1 MDDKHVAREGGRSM
15 SVRFLAALL
24 AGVVAAAACA
34 SAAPEPS
41 PTATP
46 TVAPTVAA
54 TATPAPIVPIKVRS
68 VTQVGSAVVAA
79 GDFEGTKTTQVV
91 VITDAGDVS
100 LRIALHSMTADALD
114 TTWFKSDPSFL
125 ALQRA
130 KFAVTDVDADGKDD
144 LVALYDGGTN
154 TSKLFVFR
162 STGASF
168 VFANIWWSAADYV
181 WARARN
187 IVSGRFGAS
196 GKEQLLITYQDD
208 GARMRIHM
216 LESNGKAFAL
226 VGTVYDS
233 GPGKF
238 DLARAHFAVGHFT
251 RSSGPDQLAAFY
263 QTTARPRLL
272 LFEPGAKGLTLVP
285 DVYTADAD
293 YDLSRASIASADV
306 DGDGYDD
313 LVSLYTDADGSAK
326 VHLFA
331 AGAGFRPMNGWAG
344 VSSLDTG
351 SLCPRTGALVVG
363 DWQARGKVDG
373 LALAPTA
380 NGVRTSVLSGSGTS
394 FTVAAG
400 SGSLRCPVWPLS
412 GMPANGADT
421 TVRPLYVKVD
431 NNPSARPHYGIAKAD
446 MVYEWLVEG
455 LTTRLAA
462 VFQSQHPD
470 VIGSV
475 RSARMTDRPILPSL
489 GAAFV
494 YSGGGPEEL
503 MAIHYDDAVGH
514 RYVDVSPNFG
524 WGYRVEFRH
533 APYNYFTTYAA
544 LRAAVAAA
552 PDGDQPAIVAPWSFL
567 PTATGDPLAGGFAG
581 SVPATRITIPYRAGF
596 AVGYTY
602 DVATR
607 TYARYQD
614 GDREVD
620 GATGQ
625 AIAARDI
632 VVIGTEVH
640 FTDDFGLDP
649 AGNPKLDMTLTGTGT
664 GSVFRDG
671 RRQDVTW
678 TRADIVDAF
687 TLRSANGEIV
697 QLSPGQPWIHIVPKD
712 WVIPSQ

>member
-1 MDDKHVAREGGRSM
+1 MRA
-15 SVRFLAALL
+15 LAALL
-24 AGVVAAAACA
+24 ACTVVATACA
-34 SAAPEPS
+34 TAAPEAGPNPAAS
-41 PTATP
+41 P

-68 VTQVGSAVVAA
+68 VTAVGGAVVAA
-79 GDFEGTKTTQVV
+79 GDFEGTKTTQVA
-91 VITDAGDVS
+91 VITDLGDVS
-100 LRIALHSMTADALD
+100 LRIALRGSAPDGND
-114 TTWFKSDPSFL
+114 TVWFKSGPNFL

-130 KFAVTDVDADGKDD
+130 KFVVTDVDADGRDD
-144 LVALYDGGTN
+144 LVALYDGGAN
-154 TSKLFVFR
+154 TSKLVVFR
-162 STGASF
+162 STGTSF
-168 VFANIWWSAADYV
+168 TFANVWWSAASYV

-187 IVSGRFGAS
+187 IVSGHFAAS

-208 GARMRIHM
+208 DARMRIQA
-216 LESNGKAFAL
+216 LESNGKAFVQ

-233 GPGKF
+233 GPGKI
-238 DLARAHFAVGHFT
+238 DLARARFAVGHFT
-251 RSSGPDQLAAFY
+251 RSAGPEQLAAFY

-272 LFEPGAKGLTLVP
+272 VFEPGPKGLTLFP
-285 DVYTADAD
+285 DVYAADAE
-293 YDLSRASIASADV
+293 YDLSRASIAAADV

-313 LVSLYTDADGSAK
+313 LVSLYTDTDGSAK
-326 VHLFA
+326 VHLFNA
-331 AGAGFRPMNGWAG
+331 AAGFRPVNGWAG
-344 VSSLDTG
+344 VAALVTG
-351 SLCPRTGALVVG
+351 SLCPRSGALVLG

-380 NGVRTSVLSGSGTS
+380 TGVRATVLSGSGPS

-400 SGSLRCPVWPLS
+400 AGAIRCPVWPLS

-462 VFQSQHPD
+462 VFQSQRPD

-475 RSARMTDRPILPSL
+475 RSARMTDLPILPSL

-503 MAIHYDDAVGH
+503 MAIHYDDAVVH
-514 RYVDVSPNFG
+514 RYVDVSPNYG
-524 WGYRVEFRH
+524 WAYRVEFRH
-533 APYNYFTTYAA
+533 APYNLFTTYAA
-544 LRAAVAAA
+544 LKAAVAAA
-552 PDGDQPAIVAPWSFL
+552 PDGDQPAIVASWSFL
-567 PTATGDPLAGGFAG
+567 ETASGDPRAGGFAA
-581 SVPATRITIPYRAGF
+581 SVPATRITVPYRAGF
-596 AVGYTY
+596 AVSYTY
-602 DVATR
+602 DPATR
-607 TYARYQD
+607 TYARFQD

-632 VVIGTEVH
+632 VVINTEVH
-640 FTDDFGLDP
+640 FTEAFGLDP
-649 AGNPKLDMTLTGTGT
+649 AGNPKLDMALTGTGT
-664 GSVFRDG
+664 GVVFRDG
-671 RRQDVTW
+671 LRQDVTW
-678 TRADIVDAF
+678 TRGDIVDAF
-687 TLRSANGEIV
+687 TLRNASGEVV